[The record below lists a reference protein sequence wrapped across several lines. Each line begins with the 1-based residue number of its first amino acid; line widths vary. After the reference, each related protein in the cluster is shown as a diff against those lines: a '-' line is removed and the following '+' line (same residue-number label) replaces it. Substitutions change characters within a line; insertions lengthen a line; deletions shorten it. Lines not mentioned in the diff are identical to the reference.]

1 MNPKHYNY
9 ICLDPTCD
17 NLHCKNTSHYDTTKF
32 TRDIIKKAANSNKEE
47 DYCENKNGCMCDDDN
62 DDDEILIMQ
71 G

>member
-32 TRDIIKKAANSNKEE
+32 TRDIIKKAANSNKKKIIVKIKM
-47 DYCENKNGCMCDDDN
+47 DVCVMMITMMMKY
-62 DDDEILIMQ
+62 
-71 G
+71 